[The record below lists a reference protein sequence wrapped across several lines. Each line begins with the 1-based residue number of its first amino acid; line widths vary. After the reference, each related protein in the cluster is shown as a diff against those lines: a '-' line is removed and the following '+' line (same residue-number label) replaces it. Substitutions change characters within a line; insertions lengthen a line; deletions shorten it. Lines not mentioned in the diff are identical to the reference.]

1 LDSFDLVTAILVLL
15 ILTLCGRRSA
25 HFTRTHLIIGFVAQ
39 VTLFLGV
46 TAAMQY
52 GFLNG
57 GETLATG
64 FVLISALLVVFGGHT
79 ASMASQRKH
88 RPEIK
93 SVTKASALS
102 KYSMFAAFTVFS
114 IWAGCCIYLSGIGA
128 PGAGPPEAVTV
139 SQLKSLSIRFPLE
152 SAPSVPAITE
162 ARLGAIS
169 ASRLSA
175 SRIETKDLTI
185 LSNDVANSV
194 LNIKAVACSELH
206 EGTGFAISDSL
217 VLTNAHLIAGAK
229 NVSVI
234 NSFGNMT
241 RGWVV
246 GFDALR
252 DLALISVNGMNLKPL
267 NFARPEAGP
276 ATAFGYVKDTGLQ
289 ILPVRLVERLTA
301 NGFGLY
307 GERQTKRKVWL
318 VAGQLSQGFSGGPV
332 INSNGNVV
340 GVTFAVARRTENN
353 SSPTGYI
360 LDELEVQAFIAN
372 TETNEE
378 ADTLNCY

>member
-1 LDSFDLVTAILVLL
+1 
-15 ILTLCGRRSA
+15 
-25 HFTRTHLIIGFVAQ
+25 LIIGFAAQ
-39 VTLFLGV
+39 VTLFAGV

-57 GETLATG
+57 GGTLATG

-79 ASMASQRKH
+79 ASMATQRKH
-88 RPEIK
+88 RPQIK
-93 SVTKASALS
+93 SLTKVSALS
-102 KYSMFAAFTVFS
+102 KYSMFAAFTMFS

-128 PGAGPPEAVTV
+128 PVAGPPEAVTV

-152 SAPSVPAITE
+152 SDPSVPAIAE
-162 ARLGAIS
+162 ARLEAIS

-185 LSNDVANSV
+185 LS
-194 LNIKAVACSELH
+194 NIKAVACSELH

-229 NVSVI
+229 NVSLI

-252 DLALISVNGMNLKPL
+252 DLALISVNGMDLKPL

-301 NGFGLY
+301 NGYGLY
-307 GERQTKRKVWL
+307 GERPTKRKVWL

-332 INSNGNVV
+332 VNSNGNVV

-360 LDELEVQAFIAN
+360 LDELEAQAFIAN
-372 TETNEE
+372 TETNKE
-378 ADTLNCY
+378 ADTLDCY